1 MFSDSLFLF
10 VIKIVNYSLF
20 HLFLLSVNMAN
31 SNESSYSKGLAV
43 GIIIGGAVGAVV
55 ALLLAPKSGKELR
68 QDLTERSG
76 EIYEKA
82 SDFAAEQSRKMG
94 EYVNEGKV
102 RADELV
108 RTARQQAGSL
118 LSEAEHLMN
127 DARSRV
133 GTAQSGIKDNVGRI
147 QDAARAGADAFQSE
161 MSRMKSSE
169 TM

>member
-1 MFSDSLFLF
+1 MS
-10 VIKIVNYSLF
+10 
-20 HLFLLSVNMAN
+20 N
-31 SNESSYSKGLAV
+31 SNENSYSKGLAA
-43 GIIIGGAVGAVV
+43 GIIIGGAVGAVL
-55 ALLLAPKSGKELR
+55 ALLFAPKSGKELR
-68 QDLTERSG
+68 QDLAERSG
-76 EIYEKA
+76 EMYDKA
-82 SDFAAEQSRKMG
+82 SDFAVEQSRKMG

-133 GTAQSGIKDNVGRI
+133 GSAQSGIKDNVGRI
-147 QDAARAGADAFQSE
+147 QDAARAGAEAFQGE
-161 MSRMKSSE
+161 MSRMKNND